1 MLSWCNSMAG
11 DFIQNPK
18 EKNVSTNKKWSGNTP
33 LQQPTTATAAE
44 SGKKKTCFF
53 VHQETLTIIMISLV
67 GLIPTTPGILPKWLL
82 FISLVSILNSFQTY
96 TNLSLTKKVY
106 SNTNE
111 VTPLSARTFGTWT
124 LISSVIRFYAAYY
137 LANPQIYQITLA
149 SYLIAFFHFGS
160 EWLYYKTT
168 KLDSGL
174 YGPLIVATCTIT
186 WMISQ
191 YDFYVK
197 A

>member
-1 MLSWCNSMAG
+1 MEESKSSESSGFNLIRWERLALMFEGLSLLKRSSEASYDWSDCRIYSIIISDNS
-11 DFIQNPK
+11 P
-18 EKNVSTNKKWSGNTP
+18 
-33 LQQPTTATAAE
+33 
-44 SGKKKTCFF
+44 
-53 VHQETLTIIMISLV
+53 MISLV
-67 GLIPTTPGILPKWLL
+67 GLIPQTPGILPKWLL

-137 LANPQIYQITLA
+137 LTNPQIYQITLA
-149 SYLIAFFHFGS
+149 SYIIAFLHFGS
-160 EWLYYKTT
+160 EWVWFKTT

-174 YGPLIVATCTIT
+174 YGPLIVSTLTIT

-191 YDFYVK
+191 YDYYVK
-197 A
+197 I